1 MKQKYVISRDTEK
14 KELVI
19 KEYAELDKDIL
30 TLVCEETYSDKS
42 IESAIRKSRE
52 ALLFVIRTEKLYPP
66 VIYADAIANSVIRIY
81 DSKNNQSEEL
91 FFDDLDFISKDRE
104 KRGIERDLED
114 KTADVD
120 DLLEDRF
127 DDDYEE
133 KNAINNLNSTL
144 KVAED
149 EISDVDDDN

>member
-19 KEYAELDKDIL
+19 KEYADLDKDIL
-30 TLVCEETYSDKS
+30 TLVCEETYSDKN

-66 VIYADAIANSVIRIY
+66 VLFADKIATSIIRIY

-114 KTADVD
+114 KTADLD
-120 DLLEDRF
+120 DLLEDSF

-133 KNAINNLNSTL
+133 KNAIKNLNSTL

-149 EISDVDDDN
+149 EILDVDDDN

>member
-30 TLVCEETYSDKS
+30 TLVCEETYSDKN

-66 VIYADAIANSVIRIY
+66 VLVADNIAASVIRIY
-81 DSKNNQSEEL
+81 DSKNNQFEEL

-114 KTADVD
+114 KAGDLD
-120 DLLEDRF
+120 DLLEDSF

-149 EISDVDDDN
+149 EILDVDDDS

>member
-19 KEYAELDKDIL
+19 EEYAELDKDIL
-30 TLVCEETYSDKS
+30 TLVCEETYSDKN
-42 IESAIRKSRE
+42 IESAIRKGRE

-66 VIYADAIANSVIRIY
+66 VIYADAIADSVIRIY

-114 KTADVD
+114 KAADLD
-120 DLLEDRF
+120 DLIEDSF
-127 DDDYEE
+127 DDAYEE
-133 KNAINNLNSTL
+133 KNTINNLNSTL

-149 EISDVDDDN
+149 EILDVDDDN